1 MLLSLEFVKLNN
13 SRYQQTEKILIRFF
27 LRLTDYFV
35 LDSDLPLLK
44 INKKIKL
51 LKKWVHLTDSFLPM
65 QERLRYEKI
74 RI

>member
-1 MLLSLEFVKLNN
+1 MLLSLQFVKLNN

-35 LDSDLPLLK
+35 LDSDLPLMK

-51 LKKWVHLTDSFLPM
+51 FKKWVHLTDSFLPM
-65 QERLRYEKI
+65 QERLSYEKI

>member
-65 QERLRYEKI
+65 QERSSYEKI